1 MYLGASERSH
11 FRKYYGLCSSELP
24 LGKFQR
30 LKIQDFGI
38 PLFTRQCFFLCLFT
52 ISHEQLNP
60 KPINYIIF

>member
-38 PLFTRQCFFLCLFT
+38 PLLTRQCFFFMFIHN
-52 ISHEQLNP
+52 ISRTV
-60 KPINYIIF
+60 KPEAY

>member
-11 FRKYYGLCSSELP
+11 FRKYYGLCSSELI

-38 PLFTRQCFFLCLFT
+38 PLLTRQCFFYVYSQYLT
-52 ISHEQLNP
+52 NS
-60 KPINYIIF
+60 